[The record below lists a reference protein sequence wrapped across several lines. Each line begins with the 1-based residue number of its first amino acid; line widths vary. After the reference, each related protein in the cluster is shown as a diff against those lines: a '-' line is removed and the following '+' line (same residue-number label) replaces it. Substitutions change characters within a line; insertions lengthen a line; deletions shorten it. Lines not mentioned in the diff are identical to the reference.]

1 MRPERRRRLPRARAS
16 WAALAGLAIGLSGCG
31 ASRDWFGDA
40 SGAQTDALPPHRLVG
55 IGYEDV
61 VRDDLSWRDVDDRL
75 RRVGATGVT
84 IGVGRAEWVAF
95 PWPAHEA
102 AWSAPVQ
109 RTGTD
114 YVQRAVDALRGSG
127 PTARS
132 ITLTIDVLAPRR
144 ILTDPSQAA
153 VSAAG
158 VPSTVLLGPAA
169 LAGEAGEAIGDLC
182 DGVAS
187 RYRPD
192 RIALAELFI
201 DGGYGAKDLE
211 AFGRATGRS
220 DWPRNDDGSIAV
232 NDAELLAWRTSIITA
247 VAQKCAERTRA
258 HGVPLDVDVRSD
270 REGVGGR
277 PDSGQDYRALLRV
290 ADRLTVWNYFGLDDH
305 TAADSRRLTSDLAA
319 ALGPADLH
327 RVTVSVG
334 LWALTP
340 TGGRGALAPD
350 DLAAGLVASGSH
362 GVDSVSATP
371 MSLFTDAHW
380 AALERAW
387 RPASGG
393 AGGAGSS
400 GAGSSGASPG

>member
-1 MRPERRRRLPRARAS
+1 MRPQRRRLPPGARTS
-16 WAALAGLAIGLSGCG
+16 WATLAGLAIGLAGCG
-31 ASRDWFGDA
+31 GAPGGWFGD
-40 SGAQTDALPPHRLVG
+40 SVGSQTDALPAHRLVG

-61 VRDDLSWRDVDDRL
+61 ARDDVLWPDVEAHL

-84 IGVGRAEWVAF
+84 IGVGRTEWVAF
-95 PWPAHEA
+95 PWPKHED

-114 YVQRAVDALRGSG
+114 YVQRAIDALRGSG
-127 PTARS
+127 PSARE

-158 VPSTVLLGPAA
+158 VRSTVLLGPSA
-169 LAGEAGEAIGDLC
+169 LAGEAGAAIADLC

-192 RIALAELFI
+192 RIAIAELFI
-201 DGGYGAKDLE
+201 DGGYGAVDLE
-211 AFGRATGRS
+211 AFRSATGRS

-232 NDAELLAWRTSIITA
+232 NDTQLLAWRTKIITA

-277 PDSGQDYRALLRV
+277 PDSGQDYRALLGV
-290 ADRLTVWNYFGLDDH
+290 ADRLTVWNYFGLDGH

-319 ALGPADLH
+319 ALGPGDLP

-340 TGGRGALAPD
+340 KGARGALSPD
-350 DLAAGLVASGSH
+350 DLEAGLVASGSH

-371 MSLFTDAHW
+371 MSMFTDAHW

-387 RPASGG
+387 RPAPGG
-393 AGGAGSS
+393 ATGS
-400 GAGSSGASPG
+400 AGASTR